1 MHEYNIEKDNLNVVA
16 GDRHKAII
24 FQCRDNIKETTCVCM
39 CVCVPV
45 VLRLKQ
51 GEGFFVFVLACI
63 IYSMCTVLPLL
74 LDAFNIFS
82 ILHIKKKNL
91 AYGNVHHGFPLINMS
106 L

>member
-45 VLRLKQ
+45 VLRFKAR
-51 GEGFFVFVLACI
+51 GGVFCFCPCV
-63 IYSMCTVLPLL
+63 YY
-74 LDAFNIFS
+74 
-82 ILHIKKKNL
+82 ILHV
-91 AYGNVHHGFPLINMS
+91 YGATPPLGRF
-106 L
+106 